1 MDGKIAAKYAEK
13 KRSYFGRHV
22 KDVMLTLVVLFIV
35 FGSMLSSSYNGMMK
49 QARAN
54 WSENKCNPIYL
65 PFAGTIMPQ
74 VGQTTLETTTE
85 NFNFCIH
92 RNLSEAFS
100 ILLMPLEFVNFL
112 ILSTL
117 DMMIQAMVA
126 ALKLYQFISKRMDKF
141 SKDTENKLA
150 DFLVPLIL
158 IITNIRDTIAKVSAS
173 IATVI
178 HTALTIKYIIQSGLL
193 NVVNII
199 LDMLI
204 ILSGII
210 IAMYAA
216 GIVMCALMVTIA
228 PGLVMIG
235 IATVLMLVIFLPI
248 LIIYV
253 LLAMFMNDV
262 FGSGSVRMP
271 PIPTF

>member
-1 MDGKIAAKYAEK
+1 
-13 KRSYFGRHV
+13 
-22 KDVMLTLVVLFIV
+22 
-35 FGSMLSSSYNGMMK
+35 
-49 QARAN
+49 
-54 WSENKCNPIYL
+54 
-65 PFAGTIMPQ
+65 
-74 VGQTTLETTTE
+74 
-85 NFNFCIH
+85 
-92 RNLSEAFS
+92 
-100 ILLMPLEFVNFL
+100 
-112 ILSTL
+112 
-117 DMMIQAMVA
+117 MIQAMVA

-150 DFLVPLIL
+150 DFIVTLIL

-173 IATVI
+173 VATVL
-178 HTALTIKYIIQSGLL
+178 HTLLTIKYIIQSGLL

-204 ILSGII
+204 VLSGII

-216 GIVMCALMVTIA
+216 GLVMCALMVTIA